1 MTFERSGRLPG
12 FEGDE
17 LTRLKQQ
24 IARRE
29 YRVDPQVVAQEIL
42 FKLRMISIGRRSLL
56 ADSPEGS
63 GDPGPQPPGK

>member
-1 MTFERSGRLPG
+1 M
-12 FEGDE
+12 
-17 LTRLKQQ
+17 TRLKQQ